1 MLINFALH
9 PDGLERQQGGKQL
22 KNAKIKRMVGVAL
35 LMAMVIVLQFVG
47 SMIPPIGGTVSIS
60 LVLIPIIIGA
70 TVYGPGAGAILGM
83 TFAVVTLINCITGA
97 DPGGAMVFQANPA
110 MCVLVVVGKSI
121 LCGLASG
128 WVYALIS
135 KKNAYVGMLCAAI
148 ICPVVNTGVFVTC
161 MLLFFK
167 PVLSA
172 WAGGTDVITYVLTGL
187 VLCNFVPEM
196 ILNVVFS
203 PAGHQITRIV
213 KKTK

>member
-1 MLINFALH
+1 
-9 PDGLERQQGGKQL
+9 
-22 KNAKIKRMVGVAL
+22 MVGIAL

-70 TVYGPGAGAILGM
+70 AVYGPGAGAILGA

-97 DPGGAMVFQANPA
+97 DPGGAMVFQANPI
-110 MCVLVVVGKSI
+110 MCILVVCGKSI

-128 WVYALIS
+128 GIYALIS
-135 KKNAYVGMLCAAI
+135 KKNAYVAMLCAAI

-161 MLLFFK
+161 MLIFFK

-203 PAGHQITRIV
+203 PAGHQVARIA
-213 KKTK
+213 KKSK

>member
-1 MLINFALH
+1 M
-9 PDGLERQQGGKQL
+9 

-60 LVLIPIIIGA
+60 LVLIPIIIGSA
-70 TVYGPGAGAILGM
+70 IYGPGAGAILGM

-97 DPGGAMVFQANPA
+97 DPGGAMVFQANPV

-135 KKNAYVGMLCAAI
+135 KKSAYVAMLCAAI
-148 ICPVVNTGVFVTC
+148 ICPIVNTGVFVTC
-161 MLLFFK
+161 MLVFFK

-187 VLCNFVPEM
+187 ILCNFVPEM
-196 ILNVVFS
+196 LLNVVFS

-213 KKTK
+213 KKAK

>member
-1 MLINFALH
+1 M
-9 PDGLERQQGGKQL
+9 
-22 KNAKIKRMVGVAL
+22 KNSKIKRMVGVAL

-60 LVLIPIIIGA
+60 LVLIPIIIGSA
-70 TVYGPGAGAILGM
+70 IYGPGAGAILGM

-97 DPGGAMVFQANPA
+97 DPGGAMVFQANPV

-135 KKNAYVGMLCAAI
+135 KKSAYVAMLCAAI
-148 ICPVVNTGVFVTC
+148 ICPIVNTGVFVTC
-161 MLLFFK
+161 MMIFFK

-187 VLCNFVPEM
+187 ILCNFVPEM
-196 ILNVVFS
+196 LLNVVFS

-213 KKTK
+213 KKAK